1 MSRHPLEEIGVINMK
16 GSLTT
21 SDAAKLIGKSS
32 HWLYVNAERLQ
43 IPRYRIGGRWVYLEA
58 ELDEWFNQQKIVQE
72 DQLSRA
78 ASQRSR
84 QRMYVAF

>member
-1 MSRHPLEEIGVINMK
+1 MK

-43 IPRYRIGGRWVYLEA
+43 IPRYRIGGRWVYLET
-58 ELDEWFNQQKIVQE
+58 ELGEWFNQQKIVQE
-72 DQLSRA
+72 DQVSRI
-78 ASQRSR
+78 ASQKSK
-84 QRMYVAF
+84 QRMYVAFK

>member
-1 MSRHPLEEIGVINMK
+1 MK

-43 IPRYRIGGRWVYLEA
+43 IPRYRIGGRWVYLEV
-58 ELDEWFNQQKIVQE
+58 ELKEWFQHQKIVQE
-72 DQLSRA
+72 DLISRPFPQS
-78 ASQRSR
+78 SQRKT
-84 QRMYVAF
+84 YVEFS

>member
-1 MSRHPLEEIGVINMK
+1 VSRHPLGENGVRKMK
-16 GSLTT
+16 DSLTT

-43 IPRYRIGGRWVYLEA
+43 IPRYRIGGRWVYLET
-58 ELDEWFNQQKIVQE
+58 ELAEWFNQQKIVQE
-72 DQLSRA
+72 DQLLRH
-78 ASQRSR
+78 ASKSST

>member
-1 MSRHPLEEIGVINMK
+1 MK
-16 GSLTT
+16 DSLTT

-43 IPRYRIGGRWVYLEA
+43 IPRYRIGGRWVYLET
-58 ELDEWFNQQKIVQE
+58 ELGEWFNQQKIVQE
-72 DQLSRA
+72 DQVSRI
-78 ASQRSR
+78 ASQKSK